1 MMSVG
6 DSSAM
11 IYLDH
16 AATSW
21 PKRPEVLQAMADF
34 CQQAGGNPGRSG
46 HRLSLAA
53 SRIVYETREAIAELL
68 GMPDPMRVIFTGN
81 ATQAINLALR
91 GWLRSGDRVVTSG
104 GEHNAVMRPLRD
116 LQSEGVQVEM
126 IPCNGDGS
134 IDLEQA
140 AAFIAPGT
148 RMVVIGHASN
158 VSGARMPITE
168 LANLAHQAGA
178 LLLVD
183 AAQTAGLLP
192 IDVTRQ
198 GIDLLAFTGHKSLQG
213 PMGTGGLVI
222 GENVDPA
229 QLRCLVQGGTGS
241 RSADEFQPEM
251 LPDKFE
257 SGTPNGVGIAGL
269 GAGVRWVMQQGVQ
282 TLCQHDRL
290 LSELLVG
297 GLSSMPGVTMHG
309 PSDPERRVATVS
321 FTVAHRHVS
330 EIGGLLDD
338 RFNVLCRVGLHCAPA
353 AHRTL
358 GTYPAGTIRFAA
370 GPSIQPEQI
379 RQALAAVEHLVLS

>member
-1 MMSVG
+1 MMSAP
-6 DSSAM
+6 DSNAT

-21 PKRPEVLQAMADF
+21 PKRPEVIQAMVDF
-34 CQQAGGNPGRSG
+34 CQQTGGNPGRSG

-53 SRIVYETREAIAELL
+53 SRIVYETREAVAELL
-68 GMPDPMRVIFTGN
+68 GMPDPMRVIFTCN

-91 GWLRSGDRVVTSG
+91 GWLRPGDRVVTTGS
-104 GEHNAVMRPLRD
+104 EHNAVMRPLRD
-116 LQSEGVQVEM
+116 LQREGVQVTVV
-126 IPCNGDGS
+126 PCQRDGS
-134 IDLEQA
+134 IDLQQA
-140 AAFIAPGT
+140 AAIIAPGT
-148 RMVVIGHASN
+148 RMVAISHASN

-168 LANLAHQAGA
+168 FANLAHQAGA

-198 GIDLLAFTGHKSLQG
+198 RIDLLAFTGHKSLQG

-222 GENVDPA
+222 GDGVDPSR
-229 QLRCLVQGGTGS
+229 LRSLIQGGTGS
-241 RSADEFQPEM
+241 RSADEIQPEL

-269 GAGVRWVMQQGVQ
+269 GAGVRWVLNQGIP
-282 TLCQHDRL
+282 TLCEHDRE
-290 LSELLVG
+290 LSRLLVQ
-297 GLSSMPGVTMHG
+297 GLSAIPNVTVYG
-309 PSDPERRVATVS
+309 PSDPNHRVATVS
-321 FTVAHRHVS
+321 FTVSNRQVS

-338 RFNVLCRVGLHCAPA
+338 RFDILCRVGLHCAPA

-358 GTYPAGTIRFAA
+358 GTFPEGTVRFAA
-370 GPSIQPEQI
+370 GPSIQPEQV
-379 RQALAAVEHLVLS
+379 RQAVAAVEQIVQS